1 MDGMIRHQKIAA
13 PRGRKMGAVDAAG
26 GGEVDVFDA
35 GRCADGYAL
44 GLAVGRRFGEAIRS
58 RMRGDAV
65 LRQQLLPFAATA
77 PGRPLVDALRD
88 ANRARYPRY
97 WDELVGTADGSG
109 VPLLHVI
116 LVNFRKEILP
126 FITNEDHH
134 HDEEE
139 ADDDCSDVLL
149 VSESTAI
156 AGHNEDA
163 NVALLGHTYVVKA
176 TSPDGSSSFT
186 AYTYAGELPTCAF
199 GFNSN
204 GVAFTL
210 DSVPP
215 ARGEVVAGAIAR
227 NFVSRDLLEAT
238 SLDDAMNTVTSPD
251 MSVGHSY
258 NLMDV
263 RRRRIVN
270 VETASG
276 NRFSVREAGAAPFF
290 HANMYRHLQ
299 VEQVHDENSMA
310 RERRAAE
317 WSPDS
322 KEKALSLLGDTADG
336 KYPIYMTGPTLYT
349 LCTVLVD
356 LDEET
361 MTIYKGNP
369 MNRDAVR
376 VFRML

>member
-1 MDGMIRHQKIAA
+1 MG
-13 PRGRKMGAVDAAG
+13 GAVDDGG
-26 GGEVDVFDA
+26 GGELDVFDA
-35 GRCADGYAL
+35 GRCGGGGYEL
-44 GLAVGRRFGEAIRS
+44 GVAVGRRFGEAIRR
-58 RMRGDAV
+58 RMSGDAV
-65 LRQQLLPFAATA
+65 LRRRLLPFASTA
-77 PGRPLVDALRD
+77 PGRALVDALRD
-88 ANRARYPRY
+88 ANRARK
-97 WDELVGTADGSG
+97 EL
-109 VPLLHVI
+109 
-116 LVNFRKEILP
+116 LP
-126 FITNEDHH
+126 FITEEEDQHH
-134 HDEEE
+134 HREDEAAAVAAD
-139 ADDDCSDVLL
+139 ADDDCSDVLI
-149 VSESTAI
+149 VGESAAI
-156 AGHNEDA
+156 AAHNEDA

-204 GVAFTL
+204 GVRV
-210 DSVPP
+210 SSP
-215 ARGEVVAGAIAR
+215 A
-227 NFVSRDLLEAT
+227 
-238 SLDDAMNTVTSPD
+238 

-276 NRFSVREAGAAPFF
+276 NRFSVREAAAAPFF

-299 VEQVHDENSMA
+299 VNQVQDENSMS

-317 WSPDS
+317 LSPDT
-322 KEKALSLLGDTADG
+322 KEKALSLLGDTADD

-356 LDEET
+356 LDEAT

-369 MNRDAVR
+369 KNRDAVR

>member
-1 MDGMIRHQKIAA
+1 MG
-13 PRGRKMGAVDAAG
+13 GAVDDGG
-26 GGEVDVFDA
+26 GGELDVFDA
-35 GRCADGYAL
+35 GRCGGGGYEL
-44 GLAVGRRFGEAIRS
+44 GVAVGRRFGEAIRS
-58 RMRGDAV
+58 RMSGDAV
-65 LRQQLLPFAATA
+65 LRRRLLPFASTA
-77 PGRPLVDALRD
+77 PGRALVDALRD

-97 WDELVGTADGSG
+97 WDEMVGTADGSG

-116 LVNFRKEILP
+116 LVNFRKELLP
-126 FITNEDHH
+126 FITEEEDQHH
-134 HDEEE
+134 HREDEAAAVAAD
-139 ADDDCSDVLL
+139 ADDDCSDVLI
-149 VSESTAI
+149 VGESAAI
-156 AGHNEDA
+156 AAHNEDA

-215 ARGEVVAGAIAR
+215 ASGEVVAGAIAR

-238 SLDDAMNTVTSPD
+238 SLEDAMNRVSSPA

-276 NRFSVREAGAAPFF
+276 NRFSVREAAAAPFF

-299 VEQVHDENSMA
+299 VNQVQDENSMS

-317 WSPDS
+317 LSPDT
-322 KEKALSLLGDTADG
+322 KEKALSLLGDTADD

-356 LDEET
+356 LDEAT

-369 MNRDAVR
+369 KNRDAVR

>member
-1 MDGMIRHQKIAA
+1 MG
-13 PRGRKMGAVDAAG
+13 GAVDDG
-26 GGEVDVFDA
+26 GGELDVFDA
-35 GRCADGYAL
+35 GRCGGGGYEL
-44 GLAVGRRFGEAIRS
+44 GVAVGRRFGEAIRS
-58 RMRGDAV
+58 RMSGDAV
-65 LRQQLLPFAATA
+65 LRRRLLPFASTA
-77 PGRPLVDALRD
+77 PGRALVDALRD

-97 WDELVGTADGSG
+97 WDEMVGTADGSG

-116 LVNFRKEILP
+116 LVNFRKELLP
-126 FITNEDHH
+126 FITEEEDQHH
-134 HDEEE
+134 HREDEAAAVAAD
-139 ADDDCSDVLL
+139 ADDDCSDVLI
-149 VSESTAI
+149 VGESAAI
-156 AGHNEDA
+156 AAHNEDA

-215 ARGEVVAGAIAR
+215 ASGEVVAGAIAR

-238 SLDDAMNTVTSPD
+238 SLEDAMNRVSSPA

-276 NRFSVREAGAAPFF
+276 NRFSVREAAAAPFF

-299 VEQVHDENSMA
+299 VNQ
-310 RERRAAE
+310 
-317 WSPDS
+317 
-322 KEKALSLLGDTADG
+322 EKALSLLGDTADD

-356 LDEET
+356 LDEAT

-369 MNRDAVR
+369 KNRDAVR
-376 VFRML
+376 LVLWNPANI